1 MLIYIQKG
9 GDNMKILKYIALTC
23 NRWAKYPVYYIT
35 IPIKIVKEMGI
46 ENSTNLQLEYD
57 SEENKI
63 TLTKIN

>member
-1 MLIYIQKG
+1 
-9 GDNMKILKYIALTC
+9 MKILKYIALTC

-46 ENSTNLQLEYD
+46 EKSTNLQLEYD